1 MKKLHKPNLYCWS
14 EFDEDRNIDFHSYL
28 WVRDDGNVV
37 IDPLPLTEHDEE
49 HLHSLGK
56 VTQIII
62 TNSDHV
68 RDAER
73 LSSKTGAEVWGPE
86 AERDTFP
93 IACSKW
99 LGEGDVDLKGL
110 KVTVLHGSKASG
122 ELALL
127 IEDSTLITGDLIRAH
142 EGGKLCMLPD
152 AKLTDKK
159 LAVASA
165 LQLSEFSAVD
175 AILPGDGWPVFRNGQ
190 VVLKELVGTLQS

>member
-1 MKKLHKPNLYCWS
+1 
-14 EFDEDRNIDFHSYL
+14 
-28 WVRDDGNVV
+28 
-37 IDPLPLTEHDEE
+37 
-49 HLHSLGK
+49 
-56 VTQIII
+56 
-62 TNSDHV
+62 
-68 RDAER
+68 
-73 LSSKTGAEVWGPE
+73 
-86 AERDTFP
+86 
-93 IACSKW
+93 
-99 LGEGDVDLKGL
+99 VDLKGL
-110 KVTVLHGSKASG
+110 KVTVLHGSKTAG